1 MTQSYVVII
10 LLHLFCIR
18 GQVQDPVTYPTAPK
32 ASQHTFYRPANPSD
46 STAFRQLNPVGP
58 VGRSPAPRV
67 VVPPPPPA
75 QQQQQP
81 THQAQQHANVY
92 RPDPGLPAGVT
103 FGDPELNSQRIRHH
117 QVPPNGG
124 YEIPYISPP
133 SSSKTDAD
141 PATML
146 NQTIVPQKLER
157 RSSAKSAMR
166 DQIVNLIMS
175 KYRSYERPPTG
186 ANATHVI
193 VFMKI
198 LAIFSIDVRTMDYYV
213 DMLLRQ
219 SWKDRRLSWNE
230 VPAFQNYTE
239 TLVSPKLKEQL
250 WLPDLFFRNG
260 KDGYLHKLTLPNYL
274 LRVSPNGEVLYSQ
287 KITMRFSC
295 QMHLQ
300 TFPMDTQRCMINIG
314 SYGYTVSE
322 LKFLWRS
329 EDPVELA
336 DALQLSEFE
345 TPESFRTEDCSGNYS
360 TSTGAYA
367 CLQAWFPLQRQLGSY
382 LATTYIPNILI
393 IMVSWL
399 SFWVNVDSAPARVP
413 LGLLSLLG
421 ILTQA
426 ISVSS
431 TLPRVSY
438 IKAID
443 VWMIFSIIFVIG
455 VLVEY
460 AVALTVLRK
469 KQAETWH
476 EDVKMIV
483 HEELT
488 RWCAVCQQ
496 QQLAQLQNSQGLSR
510 GQLEF
515 CEEMELLLTSQ
526 LINDSKEKTKPR
538 RPPGLVESEIDNYS
552 RFLFPACYILYNC
565 FYWAYYLGLKHS
577 P

>member
-1 MTQSYVVII
+1 MIRPYFVFTIHF
-10 LLHLFCIR
+10 LCIR
-18 GQVQDPVTYPTAPK
+18 GQLQDPVTYPTAPK
-32 ASQHTFYRPANPSD
+32 ASQHTFYRPAHPSD
-46 STAFRQLNPVGP
+46 PAAYRQLNPVGSG
-58 VGRSPAPRV
+58 GRSTAPRV
-67 VVPPPPPA
+67 ALPSAQHPPA
-75 QQQQQP
+75 QPTQQQQQSGIY
-81 THQAQQHANVY
+81 H
-92 RPDPGLPAGVT
+92 PDSGLPAGVT
-103 FGDPELNSQRIRHH
+103 FGDPELNQQLHH

-124 YEIPYISPP
+124 YEMPYIPRPLPP
-133 SSSKTDAD
+133 SSQPLSEANSD
-141 PATML
+141 PS
-146 NQTIVPQKLER
+146 TIPNRTVVSQKPER
-157 RSSAKSAMR
+157 KSGAKSAMR
-166 DQIVNLIMS
+166 DQIVSLIMD

-186 ANATHVI
+186 ANATHVT

-219 SWKDRRLSWNE
+219 TWKDRRLSWIE

-274 LRVSPNGEVLYSQ
+274 LRVAPSGEVLYSQ

-300 TFPMDTQRCMINIG
+300 TFPMDTQKCMINIG

-322 LKFLWRS
+322 LKFLWRA

-345 TPESFRTEDCSGNYS
+345 TPKSFKTEDCSGNYS

-367 CLQAWFPLQRQLGSY
+367 CLQAWFYLQRQLGSY

-443 VWMIFSIIFVIG
+443 VWMMFSIIFVIG

-496 QQLAQLQNSQGLSR
+496 QQLAQLQNSQGLTR

-515 CEEMELLLTSQ
+515 CEEMELLLTRQ
-526 LINDSKEKTKPR
+526 LINDRKEKTKPR
-538 RPPGLVESEIDNYS
+538 RPPGLVESDIDNYS